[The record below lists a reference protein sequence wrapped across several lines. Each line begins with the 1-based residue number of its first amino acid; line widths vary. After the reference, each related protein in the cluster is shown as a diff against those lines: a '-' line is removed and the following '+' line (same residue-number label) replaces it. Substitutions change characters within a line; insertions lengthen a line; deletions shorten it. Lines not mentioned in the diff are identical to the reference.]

1 MNTTCF
7 LIRKT
12 DTPFHRSVVSCFS
25 CRYVKYL
32 YPYECEVECLSD
44 PQELQLAIDSNKRDR
59 RQSETVSDLLAVQGN
74 EKPRE
79 QILASQQTA
88 YMTPAGLQLIGSPTT
103 VAIPQ
108 GSIPPYSGSFI
119 IAPSGPAQV
128 VHPPRLPGPHLL
140 QMQPQHLP
148 IMVPTTLQGP
158 TQQLATMIP
167 VKAADATSPVL
178 LEQKPEEHE
187 RETGGGPV
195 EREVQPPPA
204 KKQAVESR
212 AGEPSSAPASHTSG
226 SAVSIGARMPYTN
239 ISIKSGW

>member
-1 MNTTCF
+1 M
-7 LIRKT
+7 
-12 DTPFHRSVVSCFS
+12 
-25 CRYVKYL
+25 
-32 YPYECEVECLSD
+32 
-44 PQELQLAIDSNKRDR
+44 
-59 RQSETVSDLLAVQGN
+59 
-74 EKPRE
+74 
-79 QILASQQTA
+79 ASQQTA
-88 YMTPAGLQLIGSPTT
+88 YVTPAGLQLIGSPTT

-158 TQQLATMIP
+158 TQQLTTMIP
-167 VKAADATSPVL
+167 VKAPEAMSPVL

-187 RETGGGPV
+187 RETGGGSV

-204 KKQAVESR
+204 KKQAVDSE
-212 AGEPSSAPASHTSG
+212 AAEQSSMPTSHTSG

-239 ISIKSGW
+239 ISIKQGLYSANMFQKGCALCDGSLTFCHFSHVFIFRERRLCFFCSCHFRTERISLSRCSLCST